1 MPKSFVEKLHHLRGN
16 AAGINVMQKMPSIIG
31 PTGRARNAINI
42 AAKLKSSKSKSSK
55 SKSSK
60 SKSSKSKSSKSKGGR
75 KTRRHKKRIA

>member
-60 SKSSKSKSSKSKGGR
+60 SKSSKSKGGR